1 MNKLN
6 LQVLLFA
13 LLHPFLINAQG
24 WEKTYDGGFNEQ
36 VKASDQTL
44 DGGIILAGVQ
54 EGDTTG
60 FEYPFL
66 YKIDADGN
74 LLWEHYDS
82 TYSGP
87 NADVY
92 DVISTSDGN
101 YLMSSS
107 WHIGSGNVIH
117 PIFQKISTDGTFLW
131 NLTIPLNSVNI
142 GRVTKITETTT
153 GDYLII
159 GRLSDGT
166 SNGFGVAKIAPDGNI
181 IWSTTYDSG
190 GNITFPNNIKMADN
204 GEILVLATIFENNGN
219 NILVQKRSS
228 EGNLIWE
235 NIFTPNQYSNA
246 GDLVEMDNGEFIIA
260 SGTAPDFGLNAI
272 SLIKIDANGNELW
285 SQYHINNESRTPVNL
300 LKTNDGNLVI
310 AGDALKFNPNPFSD
324 YFLMK
329 VDTMGNEIWYHTYG
343 RSKNDNSSGVIIL
356 DDLGFYLTGYTQ
368 NFDDTYDGYVV
379 KTDSLGNS
387 LTNQLHGNLYYDTN
401 EDCIND
407 VGEANLEQWLVKAAQ
422 GNVEYYDLTD
432 QAGNYEFTL
441 DSGDYIITAFPTTP
455 YWDVCN
461 NNFEVSFSGV
471 FDTIVENIGAQAI
484 IECPL
489 LDVSIGTPFL
499 RRCFE
504 NTYTIQYCNYGTIDA
519 IDAYVEIEF
528 DTAMQIINSSI
539 PIASQVDNMFTFELG
554 DVAWGQ
560 CGNFT
565 VDIMLGDTSD
575 CDAIPLGATHCVEA
589 HIYPDSI
596 CLPSGNWS
604 GASVEVDATCSGD
617 SISFFIQNVGS
628 ATTQPNLGYIV
639 VEDDVILF
647 DGNFTLD
654 PMEFEVVK
662 IATNGATF
670 RLEAEQ
676 EPNHPGM
683 NMPSVTVEGCTVN
696 NTNITL
702 GFLNI
707 FSQNDGDPFVDIDCR
722 QNVGAYDP
730 NDKTG
735 FPLGRGINNYIDRGQ
750 DLEYLIRFQN
760 TGTDT
765 AFNIVI
771 LDTLSE
777 FLDITTV
784 RPGASSHPYQFDI
797 SNERELKFTFN
808 NIMLPDSFVNEPAS
822 NGFVKFKVAQQT
834 NLDLETQ
841 ILNSAAIYFDFNP
854 PIITNETLHTI
865 GETFFT
871 VSIHTPSLNASTAVK
886 AYPNPFDQLVHF
898 ELEDW
903 NGREGNIKLYDTLG
917 KVVQEKQFNNNTF
930 TIDCKN
936 LQQGI
941 YFFTIE
947 EDGHLIASGKLIAN

>member
-13 LLHPFLINAQG
+13 LLFPFIINAQG

-82 TYSGP
+82 TYGGP

-92 DVISTSDGN
+92 DVFSTSDGN

-117 PIFQKISTDGTFLW
+117 PIFQKISADGTSLW
-131 NLTIPLNSVNI
+131 NLTIPLDSVNI
-142 GRVTKITETTT
+142 GRVAKISETAT

-159 GRLSDGT
+159 GRLSDVT
-166 SNGFGVAKIAPDGNI
+166 SNGFGVTKIDSDGNI
-181 IWSTTYDSG
+181 IWTTTYESG
-190 GNITFPNNIKMADN
+190 WNITSPDNIKIADN
-204 GEILVLATIFENNGN
+204 GEILVLATIFENNEN
-219 NILVQKRSS
+219 NILVQKLSS
-228 EGNLIWE
+228 EGSLLWE
-235 NIFTPNQYSNA
+235 KTFTPNQYSTA
-246 GDLVEMDNGEFIIA
+246 GDLIEMDNGEFIIA

-272 SLIKIDANGNELW
+272 SLIKIDADGNELW

-343 RSKNDNSSGVIIL
+343 RSKNDYSSGVIIL
-356 DDLGFYLTGYTQ
+356 DDLSFYLTGYTQ

-387 LTNQLHGNLYYDTN
+387 LTNQLHGNLYYDLN
-401 EDCIND
+401 EDCIYD
-407 VGEANLEQWLVKAAQ
+407 SGEGLLEQWLVKATK

-432 QAGNYEFTL
+432 QSGNYEFTL
-441 DSGDYIITAFPTTP
+441 DSGDYIITTFPTTP

-461 NNFEVSFSGV
+461 NNFEVSFQGV
-471 FDTIVENIGAQAI
+471 FDTLVENIGAQAM

-539 PIASQVDNMFTFELG
+539 PIAAQVDNMFTFELG

-575 CDAIPLGATHCVEA
+575 CDAIPLGTTHCVEA

-604 GASVEVDATCSGD
+604 GASVEVDAACSGD

-647 DGNFTLD
+647 DGDFTLD

-683 NMPSVTVEGCTVN
+683 NMPSVTVEGCAVD
-696 NTNITL
+696 NTSTTL

-735 FPLGRGINNYIDRGQ
+735 FPLGHGSNNYIDRGQ

-777 FLDITTV
+777 FLDLTTV

-797 SNERELKFTFN
+797 SNDRALKFSFN
-808 NIMLPDSFVNEPAS
+808 NIMLPDSFINEPAS
-822 NGFVKFKVAQQT
+822 NGFVKFKVAQQA

-871 VSIHTPSLNASTAVK
+871 VSIHSPHLNSSTTVK
-886 AYPNPFDQLVHF
+886 AYPNPFNQLVHF
-898 ELEDW
+898 ELKDW
-903 NGREGNIKLYDTLG
+903 NGKEGNIKLFDTLG
-917 KVVQEKQFNNNTF
+917 KLVQEKQFTNNTF
-930 TIDCKN
+930 TINGKN
-936 LQQGI
+936 LEQGI